1 MKTTTTLLASLV
13 ATSALLAG
21 CASPYQQP
29 SNVQSYPA
37 AQTYPAAQQ
46 GYPSNTQ
53 NYGTQY
59 GVVDSIQMT
68 RGQTASSGPGVGAV
82 VGGVVGGLLGNQVGG
97 GNGKKAATVA
107 GVVGG
112 ALVGNQIEQTNRNQ
126 ATADAY
132 QINVRLDNGS
142 YVAVTQENANDLRV
156 GNRVRIENGR
166 VYRY

>member
-1 MKTTTTLLASLV
+1 MKTTTTLVASLV
-13 ATSALLAG
+13 AASALLAG
-21 CASPYQQP
+21 CATPYQQP

-37 AQTYPAAQQ
+37 TQSYPAAQ

-59 GVVDSIQMT
+59 GVVDSIQMV
-68 RGQTASSGPGVGAV
+68 RGQTAATGPGVGAV
-82 VGGVVGGLLGNQVGG
+82 LGGVVGGLLGNQVGG
-97 GNGKKAATVA
+97 GKGKTAATVA

-112 ALVGNQIEQTNRNQ
+112 AVVGNQVEQNNRNQ
-126 ATADAY
+126 AAADAY

-142 YVAVTQENANDLRV
+142 YVTVTQDNANDLRV

-166 VYRY
+166 AYRY

>member
-1 MKTTTTLLASLV
+1 MKTSTTLFASLV

-21 CASPYQQP
+21 CAAPYQQP

-37 AQTYPAAQQ
+37 PQS
-46 GYPSNTQ
+46 YPSATQNSNQ

-59 GVVDSIQMT
+59 GVIESIQET
-68 RGQTASSGPGVGAV
+68 RGQPAATGPGAGAV
-82 VGGVVGGLLGNQVGG
+82 VGGVVGGLLGNQVGK
-97 GNGKKAATVA
+97 GNGKTAATVA

-112 ALVGNQIEQTNRNQ
+112 ALVGNQVDQSNRAQ
-126 ATADAY
+126 ATADVF
-132 QINVRLDNGS
+132 QVNIRLDNGS
-142 YVAVTQENANDLRV
+142 RIAVTQDNVNDLRI